1 VVWENADHC
10 RSSPSLPEE
19 QKKMPLKWESKMLFD
34 IDVFLLGVEKSKFA
48 NERLWLISD
57 KISKSSD

>member
-1 VVWENADHC
+1 
-10 RSSPSLPEE
+10 
-19 QKKMPLKWESKMLFD
+19 MPLKWESKMLFD

-57 KISKSSD
+57 KISKYKARRRYYRVGIPLMIRCG